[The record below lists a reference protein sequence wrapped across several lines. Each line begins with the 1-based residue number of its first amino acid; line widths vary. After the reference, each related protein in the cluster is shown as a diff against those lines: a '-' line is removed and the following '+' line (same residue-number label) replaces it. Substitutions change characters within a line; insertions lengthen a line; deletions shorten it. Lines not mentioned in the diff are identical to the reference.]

1 MGGHMKRITWIV
13 IGAVIII
20 FIALLFVSRPSTKE
34 SLKLSVSPMTEEGNA
49 LSAPTAPA
57 SISNANASG
66 SGYAAASA
74 SPDDPLAALRAIP
87 QASTF
92 VSLLQQTGVASEL
105 SANGTYTFFVP
116 TNAAFAA
123 SPLGPL
129 SSMTA
134 AQQKRL
140 AEFHIVS
147 GKMMSISSVKSGY
160 IMMLSRDELNANVFD
175 TAQVG
180 GATHIIGTYPA
191 PDGIIYLIDQVLQPP
206 VIRPYPF

>member
-1 MGGHMKRITWIV
+1 MKRITWIIIVCV
-13 IGAVIII
+13 IVV
-20 FIALLFVSRPSTKE
+20 FISLLFVSRPSTKE
-34 SLKLSVSPMTEEGNA
+34 SLNLSVSPTAEEGNA
-49 LSAPTAPA
+49 LSAPAAPSSASSANISARNDAPLPA
-57 SISNANASG
+57 SAN
-66 SGYAAASA
+66 
-74 SPDDPLAALRAIP
+74 DPLAALRAIP

-92 VSLLQQTGVASEL
+92 VSLLQETGVASEL
-105 SANGTYTFFVP
+105 SASGTYTFFVP

-160 IMMLSRDELNANVFD
+160 ITMLSRDELNANVFD

-180 GATHIIGTYPA
+180 GATHVIAAYSA
-191 PDGIIYLIDQVLQPP
+191 PDGIIYLIDHVLQPP
-206 VIRPYPF
+206 VVRPYPF